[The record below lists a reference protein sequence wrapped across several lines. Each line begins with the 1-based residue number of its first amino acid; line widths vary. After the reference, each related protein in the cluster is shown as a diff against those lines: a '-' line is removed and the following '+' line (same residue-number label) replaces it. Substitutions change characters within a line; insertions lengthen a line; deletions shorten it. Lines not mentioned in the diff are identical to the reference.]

1 MHPISYKGSV
11 FSRNQHTQKN
21 NLFMGK
27 IIFENKPLQS
37 LLTREIR
44 DLFFEFRWVVRH
56 SCFCKAIDDVT
67 AACHRY
73 TNLLVLH
80 KDINGIFL
88 FSAVLVTTSWTCCFF
103 PVFVWFEFQI
113 WNLSPL
119 WDALNWKYCI
129 EIDWDR
135 RKKLVAYSGSFSE
148 FLKNSLRLWLRCT
161 SPKVFPETPNE
172 IYPILWRKS
181 MSWQTLKLPE
191 MRLEFASKY
200 FL

>member
-67 AACHRY
+67 TACHRY

-80 KDINGIFL
+80 KALTEYFCFL
-88 FSAVLVTTSWTCCFF
+88 RYLLRLVEHVVFF

-113 WNLSPL
+113 CNLSPL
-119 WDALNWKYCI
+119 WDALNWKCCI

-148 FLKNSLRLWLRCT
+148 FLKNSLRLFDWGARPQRYF
-161 SPKVFPETPNE
+161 PKHRT
-172 IYPILWRKS
+172 KS
-181 MSWQTLKLPE
+181 TQFCGENRWAD
-191 MRLEFASKY
+191 RR
-200 FL
+200 

>member
-67 AACHRY
+67 TACHRY

-113 WNLSPL
+113 CNLSPL

-148 FLKNSLRLWLRCT
+148 FLKNSLRLFDWGARPQRCF
-161 SPKVFPETPNE
+161 PKHRT
-172 IYPILWRKS
+172 KS
-181 MSWQTLKLPE
+181 TQFCGENRWVD
-191 MRLEFASKY
+191 RR
-200 FL
+200 

>member
-1 MHPISYKGSV
+1 MHRRTIYKESLKFRKLATVTTQKISFWIMHPISYKGSV

-21 NLFMGK
+21 NLFMGE

-67 AACHRY
+67 TACHRY
-73 TNLLVLH
+73 TNLLVLD

-103 PVFVWFEFQI
+103 SSVCVI
-113 WNLSPL
+113 WISNLQFKS
-119 WDALNWKYCI
+119 
-129 EIDWDR
+129 
-135 RKKLVAYSGSFSE
+135 
-148 FLKNSLRLWLRCT
+148 SLRCSKLKILHRNRLR
-161 SPKVFPETPNE
+161 
-172 IYPILWRKS
+172 
-181 MSWQTLKLPE
+181 
-191 MRLEFASKY
+191 
-200 FL
+200 